1 MLITPHPVVAM
12 LDRARGYG
20 LEPEPWPPA
29 EQGPQEGWLIR
40 QEGTKHNWEAIV
52 RTVND
57 EWQVIL
63 TSEKP
68 ELAILISE
76 MDEWMWSRYE

>member
-1 MLITPHPVVAM
+1 MLITPHPVAAM
-12 LDRARGYG
+12 LDRSREHG
-20 LEPEPWPPA
+20 LEPGPWPPA

-40 QEGTKHNWEAIV
+40 QEGTRHNWEAIV
-52 RTVND
+52 RTIND

-68 ELAILISE
+68 ESTISINE
-76 MDEWMWSRYE
+76 MDEWMEDHYE